1 MASSKLGTNA
11 YISTVAA
18 ALTEIPAYVF
28 VMLVMDRWGRKPLF
42 SFAFFLTGV
51 ICIPAGF
58 TSGNIQLT
66 LALIGKECVIN
77 NRLGQAHKL
86 HFSFIQ

>member
-11 YISTVAA
+11 YISTIAA

-28 VMLVMDRWGRKPLF
+28 VMLVMDHWGRKPLCWF
-42 SFAFFLTGV
+42 SFKLTGI

-58 TSGNIQLT
+58 THGNLQLI
-66 LALIGKECVIN
+66 LALFGMSLSNILYYHHILLN
-77 NRLGQAHKL
+77 IIL
-86 HFSFIQ
+86 SI

>member
-28 VMLVMDRWGRKPLF
+28 VILVMDHLGRKPVCCF
-42 SFAFFLTGV
+42 CFFLTG
-51 ICIPAGF
+51 ILCIPAGF
-58 TSGNIQLT
+58 MHGNLQLI
-66 LALIGKECVIN
+66 LVVIGK
-77 NRLGQAHKL
+77 RL
-86 HFSFIQ
+86 